1 MIICHVITG
10 LHNGGAEA
18 VLFRLCTSQQQSSHY
33 RHMVISLA
41 APGIYVDRLEK
52 LGIPVYC
59 LNMPSGKLTWSSMVT
74 ICRLF
79 KKFKPDVVYTWMY
92 HADLFGGVM
101 SRLCGIRNI
110 IWNIHNANL
119 DLGKNRF
126 KTLCIVRVCAV
137 LSYWVPVRIV
147 SCSQAATALHQR
159 VGYCADKFITIPNG
173 YAIDYFLP
181 NAESRA
187 SVRRELILNETIPV
201 LGMVARFDPLK
212 DHNNILQALGILKK
226 RGIKFVCLLIGKDMS
241 EDNKALS
248 VMIEKSDIKS
258 ELRLL
263 GIRDDIPDIMNAL
276 DIHVLS
282 SVGEAF
288 PNVLA
293 EAMAC
298 GTPCVTTDVGDAA
311 LILGNTGWVVPA
323 SNPTALA
330 DAIANALLAMQ
341 NRDMWQQRQVAAR
354 QHIISNF
361 SLQKMVSA
369 YQQVWQ
375 STVPLQQEN
384 KTL

>member
-18 VLFRLCTSQQQSSHY
+18 ALFRLCTSQEFPHY
-33 RHMVISLA
+33 RYVVISLA
-41 APGIYVDRLEK
+41 ARGIYADKLEK
-52 LGIPVYC
+52 AGIPVHC
-59 LNMPSGKLTWSSMVT
+59 LDMPSGKLTWSSVVT
-74 ICRLF
+74 LCRLL
-79 KKFKPDVVYTWMY
+79 KKLKPDVVSTWMY
-92 HADLFGGVM
+92 HADMFGGLI

-110 IWNIHNANL
+110 VWGIHNANL
-119 DLGKNRF
+119 EIGKNRF
-126 KTLCIVRVCAV
+126 KTLCIVRVCAI

-159 VGYCADKFITIPNG
+159 AGYCANKFITIPNG

-181 NAESRA
+181 NTESRT
-187 SVRRELILNETIPV
+187 SVRRELRLNETIPV

-226 RGIKFVCLLIGKDMS
+226 RGIKFVCLLIGQDMS
-241 EDNKALS
+241 EDKKALS
-248 VMIEKSDIKS
+248 VMIEKAGVKS

-263 GIRDDIPDIMNAL
+263 GVRDDIPGIMNAL

-341 NRDMWQQRQVAAR
+341 NRDMWQQRQTAAR
-354 QHIISNF
+354 QHITSNF

-369 YQQVWQ
+369 YQQVWR
-375 STVPLQQEN
+375 STATLQQEN
-384 KTL
+384 KIL